1 MLIVSWSIYSW
12 NNLPSASSALTFL
25 YCFYTVFWTNN
36 NDDDDGGDDLRHPF
50 PCCSSRQRYK
60 MQSDSYSSLALQS
73 AYWVVS
79 IGDFIGDRWMSCTSP
94 GRLSCRRHCRVVT
107 THSRLTTVDRRRSA
121 VRHTRSL
128 AVALAGDMN
137 EWTSWTCWPASP
149 VRTLCFETWWYL
161 SLILGLRRLG
171 T

>member
-12 NNLPSASSALTFL
+12 NNLPSSSSALTFL

-60 MQSDSYSSLALQS
+60 MQSDSYSSLASIRVLSSEYRWFYRRQMN
-73 AYWVVS
+73 VVH
-79 IGDFIGDRWMSCTSP
+79 TSP
-94 GRLSCRRHCRVVT
+94 GRVSCRRHCRDNTLT
-107 THSRLTTVDRRRSA
+107 THTTVDRRRSA

-149 VRTLCFETWWYL
+149 VRTLCFETWWCL
-161 SLILGLRRLG
+161 SLILGLGRLG